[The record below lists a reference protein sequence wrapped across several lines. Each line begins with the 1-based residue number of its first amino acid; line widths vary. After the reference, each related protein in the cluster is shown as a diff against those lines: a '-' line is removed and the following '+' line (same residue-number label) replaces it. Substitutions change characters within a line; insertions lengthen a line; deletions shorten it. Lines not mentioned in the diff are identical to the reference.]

1 MKNHDK
7 VNELLAGFIL
17 GELTKEQAREVQE
30 HLDNCPACRQ
40 EAEQMKMVLACADR
54 MSGLSADESMCA
66 DAKGSVLNGVKN
78 EDNSTTASVPGVVR
92 IFERKNIMQSK
103 SMKVAVAAVIII
115 GVFIGLNMLGISPDG
130 SSVAWAEVAE
140 LVEQA
145 KTVAYRM
152 HMKMKGMPGCPKDKE
167 MELDYK
173 VKMSS
178 DYGMRMDATMDGKA
192 ISQTYIL
199 FAENSLISIMPE
211 QKKFMRMTLTD
222 DLLEKM
228 RKESGNPK
236 EMVAEFMKLDYIEL
250 GSSEIDG
257 VEVEGVET
265 NDPKMVGGM
274 FENFVARLW
283 VEVETG
289 LPVLME
295 MEYVSDDGSVQ
306 MDMVMDGFEWNIE
319 FDTSEFAH
327 VIPADYESIGDIKMP
342 EMNEES
348 AIKGLR
354 AIVEITGG
362 KYPKSLNPI
371 EIATELGNIQMKE
384 RKARRRKIR
393 RAKKEAIAAG
403 IDPNTIP
410 EVLEAKK
417 EMEEKLEGLIED
429 QMAMQ
434 GVYMFYMHLVTE
446 EKDPAYFGD
455 RVTPED
461 TGEVLMRWLNDDGG
475 YRVIF
480 GDLSI
485 GDLSPEELGGI
496 EGQMEAQL
504 AEPVME

>member
-1 MKNHDK
+1 
-7 VNELLAGFIL
+7 
-17 GELTKEQAREVQE
+17 
-30 HLDNCPACRQ
+30 
-40 EAEQMKMVLACADR
+40 
-54 MSGLSADESMCA
+54 
-66 DAKGSVLNGVKN
+66 
-78 EDNSTTASVPGVVR
+78 
-92 IFERKNIMQSK
+92 MQSK
-103 SMKVAVAAVIII
+103 PMKVAVAAIIII
-115 GVFIGLNMLGISPDG
+115 GVFIGLNMLGIAPDG
-130 SSVAWAEVAE
+130 SSVAWAELTE
-140 LVEQA
+140 RVEQA

-167 MELDYK
+167 MELDYI

-178 DYGMRMDATMDGKA
+178 DYGMRMDAQVDGKD

-199 FAENSLISIMPE
+199 FAENSMISIIPE
-211 QKKFMRMTLTD
+211 QKKFIRMTLTD

-228 RKESGNPK
+228 RKESGDPK
-236 EMVAEFMKLDYIEL
+236 EMVAEFMKLDYTEL

-257 VEVEGVET
+257 VEVEGIET
-265 NDPKMVGGM
+265 NDPKMAGGM

-327 VIPADYESIGDIKMP
+327 VVPADYELLADIEMP
-342 EMNEES
+342 EMNAES
-348 AIKGLR
+348 AVAGLAVFAR
-354 AIVEITGG
+354 MMDG
-362 KYPKSLNPI
+362 KYPSSLNPI
-371 EIATELGNIQMKE
+371 EVATELGNIQIKE
-384 RKARRRKIR
+384 RKAERRIIR
-393 RAKKEAIAAG
+393 RAKKKAIAAG

-417 EMEEKLEGLIED
+417 EMEEKLEGLIKD

-446 EKDPAYFGD
+446 DKDPAYFGK

-461 TGEVLMRWLNDDGG
+461 TGAVLMRWLNDDGG

-485 GDLSPEELGGI
+485 GDLSPEELGEI